1 MVGFL
6 IPNSLPLVDAILR
19 GLFLGIFLSLPDAI
33 ITKSYVPI
41 MGLGILGG
49 LVLGLIT
56 RLILV

>member
-6 IPNSLPLVDAILR
+6 IPNSLPLVDPILR